1 MRRGGLFPLLLTSFF
16 SLFLGTLTVA
26 GAASK
31 PTRIVSLTLGTD
43 EILLSLVEAKRITAV
58 TRYALDATLSNVADL
73 AKHIPNHIAEAGVE
87 TIVALAPDLI
97 LAARY
102 TSSDVVRQLEGL
114 GFPVVLLSEFS
125 SLKGIEGNIR
135 SIGAAVGEPEKAE
148 ALVHEMTRRLDAV
161 AAQESK
167 IKDKP
172 GLLSYDVSGW
182 TAGKETTFDE
192 LVTLAGG
199 RNLAAEAGITG
210 HKKISLETVVEL
222 NPEIMILN
230 TWTPS
235 GGTSN
240 ETLRNHPALQ
250 SVSALQTGRVYGI
263 PGKHLTTVSH
273 FIVEGVEALARLLH
287 PALF

>member
-1 MRRGGLFPLLLTSFF
+1 MRRGGLFLFVMV
-16 SLFLGTLTVA
+16 LFLGPLTVSGA
-26 GAASK
+26 GSR

-43 EILLSLVEAKRITAV
+43 EILLSLVDAKRIIAV
-58 TRYALDATLSNVADL
+58 TRYALDATLSNVADR
-73 AKHIPNHIAEAGVE
+73 AKHVPNHIAEVGVE
-87 TIVALAPDLI
+87 TVVALAPDLI

-102 TSSDVVRQLEGL
+102 TSADVLRQLKGL
-114 GFPVVLLSEFS
+114 GFSVVVLNEFS
-125 SLKGIEGNIR
+125 SLRGIEGNIR
-135 SIGAAVGEPEKAE
+135 SIGTAVGESEKAE
-148 ALVHEMTRRLDAV
+148 ALVSEMRRRLNAV
-161 AAQESK
+161 AARVAN
-167 IKDKP
+167 IKNKP

-210 HKKISLETVVEL
+210 HKKISLEMVVEL

-235 GGTSN
+235 GGIGNKS
-240 ETLRNHPALQ
+240 LRNHPALQ

-273 FIVEGVEALARLLH
+273 FIIEGVEEMAQLLH
-287 PALF
+287 HE